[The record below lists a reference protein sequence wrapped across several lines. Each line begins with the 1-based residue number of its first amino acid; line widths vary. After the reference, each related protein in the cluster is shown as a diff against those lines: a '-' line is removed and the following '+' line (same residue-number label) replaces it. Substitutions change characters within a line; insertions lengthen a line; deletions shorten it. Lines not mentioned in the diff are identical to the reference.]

1 LRIATAPGGSSRRDL
16 ASSAPS
22 SSEAMVGERA
32 GGRFGVCAL
41 RGVGVGVGEEDGQVA
56 MREGARWR
64 ERGGLQRLR
73 FSLVAK

>member
-1 LRIATAPGGSSRRDL
+1 
-16 ASSAPS
+16 
-22 SSEAMVGERA
+22 
-32 GGRFGVCAL
+32 
-41 RGVGVGVGEEDGQVA
+41 VGVGVGEEDGQVA